1 MASPLKIAVIFASLT
16 SAALATEADPNLL
29 QTKLASTPYRLA
41 AGLDKFSRDVY
52 STVARGESGNV
63 VVSPFS
69 LHAALSM
76 VFFGSP
82 ANSETHEE
90 LVRLLGLPKQFYD
103 DYAFNYLKLLS
114 RYDATRRGKVTVGAA
129 NKVYVDD
136 TFAAKEPFLDF
147 MRIFYRATVDQ
158 VDFADSFEASRAIN
172 RYVDAK
178 THGKIKNLLE
188 PTDVDALTRIA
199 LVNAIYFKG
208 DWKTKFERSRTASRP
223 FTVAGETFQHPET
236 MATSGLFRMGEVA
249 ALDATALELPY
260 ADEDYRMLVFLPR
273 SNASGAVRDLDA
285 KLGSFDVN
293 TVDGSLVR
301 GRVLVEMPKFKAS
314 GRAQMSRIFEEL
326 GARTLFDAELAN
338 LTDISDEPD
347 LHVQKVIHQAEVEV
361 NEEGSEAAAATAVVI
376 GTRTAGAARKPRVFK
391 ANRPFVFVIQDR
403 ALGVPLFVGRVVD
416 PSGRRQLGSSQQAG
430 PQRLNRQVVSAALV
444 ARPLQQ
450 QQEAEEEDSLP
461 GPDGITFPEQ

>member
-1 MASPLKIAVIFASLT
+1 MASPLRIAAIFGLMT
-16 SAALATEADPNLL
+16 AALATEADPNLL

-41 AGLDKFSRDVY
+41 DGLNKFARDVY
-52 STVARGESGNV
+52 GTVARGDSSNV

-69 LHAALSM
+69 LHTALSM

-82 ANSETHEE
+82 ANSETHDE
-90 LVRLLGLPKQFYD
+90 LVELLGLPKQFYD
-103 DYAFNYLKLLS
+103 DYAFNYLRLLS
-114 RYDATRRGKVTVGAA
+114 RYDATRRGGGKVTVGAA

-136 TFAAKEPFLDF
+136 TFVAKEAFLDF

-158 VDFADSFEASRAIN
+158 VDFADSFAASRAIN

-208 DWKTKFERSRTASRP
+208 DWKTKFERSRTVARP

-236 MATSGLFRMGEVA
+236 MVTSGLFRMGDVA
-249 ALDATALELPY
+249 ALDATVLELPY

-285 KLGSFDVN
+285 RLGSFDVN
-293 TVDGSLVR
+293 AIDGSLVR
-301 GRVLVEMPKFKAS
+301 GRVLVELPKFKAS
-314 GRAQMSRIFEEL
+314 GRAQLSQVFREL
-326 GARTLFDAELAN
+326 GARTLFDSELAN

-347 LHVQKVIHQAEVEV
+347 LYVQKVIHQAEVEV
-361 NEEGSEAAAATAVVI
+361 NEEGSEAAAATAVII
-376 GTRTAGAARKPRVFK
+376 GTRTAGGARKPRVFK

-403 ALGVPLFVGRVVD
+403 ALGVPLFMGRIVD
-416 PSGRRQLGSSQQAG
+416 PSGRRRLGQGQLQG
-430 PQRLNRQVVSAALV
+430 PQRLNRQVSAALV
-444 ARPLQQ
+444 ARPPLQ
-450 QQEAEEEDSLP
+450 EEEAQESFL